1 MNLKVK
7 GINWVGNI
15 YHKFESVCHEMD
27 GIVGQDTAKYLEN
40 RVQNVGDSVKKLYS
54 GVVHDLLPFPTL
66 SSPTKYEAHP
76 FSLKNNVGLSVMSA
90 VGVEDNDKNNNRVQE
105 NPANNLIESLQ
116 DSNVIDLVNEQQVG
130 NLPGKHELVNQ
141 VSGETCSDS
150 LEVEDFFVTQE
161 EVADDSREIFV
172 LENEILHASI
182 EETAIKST
190 SKLLNIMSLKEY
202 EPVEFSMHSQ
212 SHSGSSDSACGVLG
226 RTEVNVEQDS
236 CFIVEED
243 NMSSSSAEVLDF
255 TSVGETKLT
264 KSYLFDESSDVDKGD
279 TDILAYVSP
288 AVSFASCKEP
298 YITEIGTSYY
308 ESSVVSDGPY
318 SESLESYPF
327 EIESDKSNSGDVAL
341 CISDSSMAQV
351 KESRD
356 GIISSCRCQSMESND
371 ESRSIKLKL
380 EDIQLN
386 YDTKREDGGIFVND
400 RELYAVSCRIQKLRS
415 YKKRIQ
421 DAFSSKKRLAK
432 EYEQLAIWF
441 GDADIEPGQDLPPTL
456 RRFNSRTY
464 VNSTNLQ
471 VQQAS
476 ETEWELL

>member
-1 MNLKVK
+1 MQIYPRIPSSSPGTMNLKVK

-27 GIVGQDTAKYLEN
+27 GVVGQVLFHYCFHICLFYFSCSFTYLVCDTCFYSLLFQDTAKYLEN

-54 GVVHDLLPFPTL
+54 GVVHELLPFPTL

-76 FSLKNNVGLSVMSA
+76 FSLKNNVGLLVMSPG
-90 VGVEDNDKNNNRVQE
+90 GVEHNDKNNNRVEE

-161 EVADDSREIFV
+161 EVADDSRETFV
-172 LENEILHASI
+172 LENEILHARI
-182 EETAIKST
+182 EETANKST
-190 SKLLNIMSLKEY
+190 SKLLNLMSLKEY

-212 SHSGSSDSACGVLG
+212 CHSGSSDSACGVSM
-226 RTEVNVEQDS
+226 RMEVNVEQDS
-236 CFIVEED
+236 CSIVEED

-255 TSVGETKLT
+255 MSVGETKLT

-288 AVSFASCKEP
+288 AVSFASCKQP

-308 ESSVVSDGPY
+308 ESSLVSDGPC
-318 SESLESYPF
+318 SESLGSYPC

-351 KESRD
+351 KVKVKESRD
-356 GIISSCRCQSMESND
+356 GIISSCRCQSMESN
-371 ESRSIKLKL
+371 
-380 EDIQLN
+380 
-386 YDTKREDGGIFVND
+386 G
-400 RELYAVSCRIQKLRS
+400 
-415 YKKRIQ
+415 
-421 DAFSSKKRLAK
+421 
-432 EYEQLAIWF
+432 
-441 GDADIEPGQDLPPTL
+441 
-456 RRFNSRTY
+456 
-464 VNSTNLQ
+464 
-471 VQQAS
+471 
-476 ETEWELL
+476 

>member
-1 MNLKVK
+1 
-7 GINWVGNI
+7 
-15 YHKFESVCHEMD
+15 
-27 GIVGQDTAKYLEN
+27 
-40 RVQNVGDSVKKLYS
+40 
-54 GVVHDLLPFPTL
+54 VHDLLPFPTL

-141 VSGETCSDS
+141 VSGETCLDS
-150 LEVEDFFVTQE
+150 LEVEDSFVTQE
-161 EVADDSREIFV
+161 EVDDDSRETFV
-172 LENEILHASI
+172 LENEILHARI

-243 NMSSSSAEVLDF
+243 NMSSSSVEVLDF

-308 ESSVVSDGPY
+308 ESSVVSDGPC
-318 SESLESYPF
+318 SESLGSYPC

-356 GIISSCRCQSMESND
+356 GIISSCRCQSMESN
-371 ESRSIKLKL
+371 
-380 EDIQLN
+380 
-386 YDTKREDGGIFVND
+386 G
-400 RELYAVSCRIQKLRS
+400 
-415 YKKRIQ
+415 
-421 DAFSSKKRLAK
+421 
-432 EYEQLAIWF
+432 
-441 GDADIEPGQDLPPTL
+441 
-456 RRFNSRTY
+456 
-464 VNSTNLQ
+464 
-471 VQQAS
+471 
-476 ETEWELL
+476 